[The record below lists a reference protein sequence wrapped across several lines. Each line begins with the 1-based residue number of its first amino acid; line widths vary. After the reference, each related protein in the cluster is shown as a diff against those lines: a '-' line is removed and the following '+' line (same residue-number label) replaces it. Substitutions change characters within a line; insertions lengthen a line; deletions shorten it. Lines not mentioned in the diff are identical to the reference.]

1 MMPRTMA
8 VSMDTIVNL
17 CKRRGLIFPSS
28 EIYGGLRS
36 TWDYG
41 PVGVELKRNVK
52 NAWWRH
58 MVQTRED
65 VVGIDAA
72 ILMHPRTWEA
82 SGHVETFS
90 DPLVEC
96 LNCHQRFRADHLPG
110 FHAPQSGHEGGA
122 ESMTVDLAKDARC
135 PNCGNDKFTDPR
147 NFNLMFKTYM
157 GPVEDDT
164 AIAWLRPE
172 TAQGIFVNFLNV
184 QTTTRK
190 KIPFGI
196 AQVGKSFRNEIT
208 PGNFVYR
215 TREFEQ
221 MEMEFFCK
229 PGTDEE
235 WHDYWIKE
243 RMAWYTRYGVREE
256 NLRLREHEKDE
267 LSHYSKRTV
276 DIEYAFP
283 FTDWG
288 ELEGIANRTDF
299 DLKRHSEFSGQ
310 DLSYFDQE
318 TQERYIP
325 YVIEPAAGADRATLA
340 FLIDAY
346 REEEAPAASG
356 KIEKRV
362 VLKFHSAIAP
372 IKVAV
377 LPLSRNEKLVPPA
390 REVAGPLRE
399 HWTIDYDD
407 AGSIGRRYRRQD
419 EIGTPYCVTI
429 DFDTLEDHAVT
440 VRDRDSMTQDRIKI
454 EELVGYLGE
463 RLP

>member
-1 MMPRTMA
+1 
-8 VSMDTIVNL
+8 
-17 CKRRGLIFPSS
+17 
-28 EIYGGLRS
+28 
-36 TWDYG
+36 
-41 PVGVELKRNVK
+41 
-52 NAWWRH
+52 
-58 MVQTRED
+58 
-65 VVGIDAA
+65 
-72 ILMHPRTWEA
+72 
-82 SGHVETFS
+82 
-90 DPLVEC
+90 
-96 LNCHQRFRADHLPG
+96 
-110 FHAPQSGHEGGA
+110 
-122 ESMTVDLAKDARC
+122 
-135 PNCGNDKFTDPR
+135 
-147 NFNLMFKTYM
+147 
-157 GPVEDDT
+157 
-164 AIAWLRPE
+164 
-172 TAQGIFVNFLNV
+172 
-184 QTTTRK
+184 
-190 KIPFGI
+190 
-196 AQVGKSFRNEIT
+196 
-208 PGNFVYR
+208 
-215 TREFEQ
+215 
-221 MEMEFFCK
+221 MEFFCK
-229 PGTDEE
+229 AGTDEE

-243 RMAWYTRYGVREE
+243 RMSWYTRYGVRDE

-318 TQERYIP
+318 TNERYIP

-346 REEEAPAASG
+346 REEEAPTASG
-356 KIEKRV
+356 KTEKRV
-362 VLKFHSAIAP
+362 VMKFHPAIAP
-372 IKVAV
+372 IKVSV

-390 REVAGPLRE
+390 REVAGPLRD
-399 HWTIDYDD
+399 HWAIDYDD

-463 RLP
+463 RLPEL